1 MTSGTALTLGP
12 VMFNWPVERWRDFH
26 FAIADEAPVDTVC
39 VGEIVCAKRAP
50 FLAPALPAVVERL
63 VRAGKEVVL
72 ASPILV
78 GSAREVADARAL
90 AATPD
95 FLVEANDMGMVG
107 LLAGRPHCI
116 GPTVN
121 VYNERSLALLARR
134 GAVRCTLPWELP
146 RASIARLARAETGA
160 QLEVAVFG
168 RMPLAISARCYHAR
182 AHGLAKDSCRYVC
195 ANDADG
201 MEVQTLDG
209 EPFLA
214 VNGTQTLSF
223 RYLNLVGELA
233 ALRAIGVGR
242 FRLSPHALD
251 MVAVARIFRDV
262 LDGALEAGQA
272 QERLR
277 TVAPAAVF
285 ADGFFRGRPGA
296 DWGAGGADP
305 PGE

>member
-1 MTSGTALTLGP
+1 MTTRAVLTLGP
-12 VMFNWPVERWRDFH
+12 VLFNWPVERWRDFH

-39 VGEIVCAKRAP
+39 VGDIVCAKRGP

-78 GSAREVADARAL
+78 GGPREVADARAL
-90 AATPD
+90 AATTD

-116 GPTVN
+116 GPTIN
-121 VYNERSLALLARR
+121 VYNERSLAFLVQR

-146 RASIARLARAETGA
+146 RASIERLARAGTSA
-160 QLEVAVFG
+160 AIEVVVFG

-182 AHGLAKDSCRYVC
+182 THGLGKDSCRYVC
-195 ANDADG
+195 ANDPDG
-201 MEVQTLDG
+201 MDVHTLDA

-223 RYLNLVGELA
+223 RYLNLLRELP
-233 ALRAIGVGR
+233 ALRALGIGR

-251 MVAVARIFRDV
+251 MIAVARVFRDV
-262 LDGALEAGQA
+262 LDGALDAAQG
-272 QERLR
+272 QERLQA
-277 TVAPAAVF
+277 VAPRAVF
-285 ADGFFRGRPGA
+285 ADGFFRGRAGVEWTASGTVMPG
-296 DWGAGGADP
+296 G
-305 PGE
+305 